1 MAITHWPLVLLL
13 VFSGILG
20 WGLAFYAFKRRSI
33 PGVFIFSILCFSV
46 GYWAFLYAIEILTF
60 HVPLISSTAK
70 FEYFGITAI
79 PVLWF
84 LFAIEYTNQNQWLK
98 RWYIPLFFIVP
109 LFCTI
114 MALTNDLHHMFWV
127 NIFIDTSNG
136 IPFVVYNHGLY
147 WWLVVL
153 YSYPFLVAGTAVFF
167 WAIIR
172 YPAIY
177 RKQSVFLILA
187 GLFPWFGNISFAITG
202 GGTLGIDFTPL
213 MFILSELLFAWSIF
227 RFQLLDL
234 VPVARDLIIENMDE
248 GVLVLD
254 PSHRIVDINPAGVR
268 MLGVNK
274 AFAVGSS
281 INIIKKKWNGKINLA
296 ESKSPQTTELH
307 SKDSPDIFLGVKAT
321 SFANRNGKSV
331 GFLLVLN
338 NISKLKLMERLKDE
352 ERTLADAFRDSIAA
366 VTSTLRID
374 EIFDRILTYAQQ
386 VVPHDASSIALID
399 NDDVVRFPYYKGYI
413 ERGLEAYIKR
423 ITFPLSKVPHWQ
435 EMFRTHEP
443 VIISDTQTDPRW
455 VKISEVK
462 WIRSYLSVPI
472 MIKDRV
478 IGFLNLD
485 SVKKGFFQDD
495 HAERLKSFASQV
507 AVAIENARLFDEIN
521 KRAEQLSVV
530 NRIGV
535 KITEGLNLDQLLL
548 TLLEQCQQAIP
559 IDVFYIAFYN
569 ETDQKIDIPLFYD
582 VGQYRK
588 GVQRD
593 LREKEGLTGYVIH
606 TRKIVTIPD
615 LQDPQNRP
623 PVEFVMLATEKPVR
637 AYVGVPLIARE
648 RVVGVISMQS
658 YNPNAFSL
666 DQIKLL
672 EIIATQAT
680 FAIDNAR
687 MYSHME
693 ELATTD
699 SLTGLYNRR
708 QFMILAQLEID
719 RIARYRKR
727 CSLIMI
733 DLDNFK
739 AMNDTFG
746 HGAGDR
752 VLFEFGKLCKNNLRK
767 IDILGRLGGDEYAVL
782 LPETDAKAAL
792 LTAERLRSET
802 EKLEVIFGNSLV
814 KFTASFGISVF
825 MGKIKN
831 LQQLMDSADKALYE
845 AKSAG
850 RNTVATAA
858 YR

>member
-1 MAITHWPLVLLL
+1 MATNHWPLVLLL
-13 VFSGILG
+13 IFSGILG

-33 PGVFIFSILCFSV
+33 QGVFIFSLLCFAV

-60 HVPLISSTAK
+60 HVPLIFSIAK
-70 FEYFGITAI
+70 FEYFGITTI

-84 LFAIEYTNQNQWLK
+84 LFSVEYTNQNRWLK
-98 RWYIPLFFIVP
+98 RWHIPLFFIVP

-127 NIFIDTSNG
+127 NIFINASNG
-136 IPFVVYNHGLY
+136 VPFVVYEHGPF
-147 WWLVVL
+147 WWLVVI
-153 YSYPFLVAGTAVFF
+153 YSYPLLIAGTIAFVL
-167 WAIIR
+167 AIFR
-172 YPAIY
+172 FPAIY
-177 RKQSVFLILA
+177 RKQSLLLILA
-187 GLFPWFGNISFAITG
+187 GIFPWIGNISFAFTG
-202 GGTLGIDFTPL
+202 GGTLGIDLTPL
-213 MFILSELLFAWSIF
+213 MFILSELLFAWNIF

-234 VPVARDLIIENMDE
+234 VPVVRDLVFENMGE

-254 PSHRIVDINPAGVR
+254 PSDRIVDINPAGAR
-268 MLGVNK
+268 MLGINK
-274 AFAVGSS
+274 AFAIGSS
-281 INIIKKKWNGKINLA
+281 VKLINKKWDGKLSLGELKRVVMTEIR
-296 ESKSPQTTELH
+296 SKS
-307 SKDSPDIFLGVKAT
+307 SPEACLEVKIT
-321 SFANRNGKSV
+321 PFENRNGKPIGHLV
-331 GFLLVLN
+331 VLN
-338 NISKLKLMERLKDE
+338 DVSKLKLVEQVKDE
-352 ERTLADAFRDSIAA
+352 ERTLANAIRDSIAA

-374 EIFDRILTYAQQ
+374 EIFDRILTYAQK

-399 NDDVVRFPYYKGYI
+399 DDGVVRFPHYKGYV
-413 ERGLEAYIKR
+413 ERGLESYIR
-423 ITFPLSKVPHWQ
+423 SISFPLSKVPHWE
-435 EMFRTHEP
+435 EMIRTHEP
-443 VIISDTQTDPRW
+443 VIIADTLVDPRW
-455 VKISEVK
+455 VKVSEVK

-485 SVKKGFFQDD
+485 SATIGLFQQRDAD
-495 HAERLKSFASQV
+495 RLKFFASQV

-535 KITEGLNLDQLLL
+535 KITEGLNMDQLLL
-548 TLLEQCQQAIP
+548 TLLEQCQQALP

-569 ETDQKIDIPLFYD
+569 EATETIDIPLYYD

-588 GVQRD
+588 GLQRD
-593 LREKEGLTGYVIH
+593 LREKGGVTGYVIN
-606 TRKIVTIPD
+606 TRKTISIPD
-615 LQDPQNRP
+615 LLDPQNP
-623 PVEFVMLATEKPVR
+623 PPAEFVMMATDRPIR

-658 YNPNAFSL
+658 YNPNAFTP

-680 FAIDNAR
+680 FAIENAR
-687 MYSHME
+687 MYSYMQ

-699 SLTGLYNRR
+699 SLTGLSNRR
-708 QFMILAQLEID
+708 QFMLLAQLEID

-727 CSLIMI
+727 CSFIMI

-739 AMNDTFG
+739 LMNDTFG

-752 VLFEFGKLCKNNLRK
+752 VLYEFGQLCKNNLRK

-782 LPETDAKAAL
+782 LPETDIEAAM

-802 EKLEVIFGNSLV
+802 EKLEVIYGNSLV
-814 KFTASFGISVF
+814 KFTASFGVSILK
-825 MGKIKN
+825 GKIKD

-845 AKSAG
+845 AKAAG
-850 RNTVATAA
+850 KNKVTVA
-858 YR
+858 